1 MNFKQHL
8 QLLKTKTTR
17 HVAGNV
23 GYCRKLQLSAIRHLR
38 PPHGYSL
45 NRSYTKSTGSINI
58 SHSAS
63 GSPNCA
69 HSNVVNWAATNS
81 IVTANLKKVCLP
93 TKTLISWKHTKVAVH
108 CTLDTVHCTLD
119 TIHSTNMATVHN
131 RLSVTEELSSHA
143 FCKIVAPVSPR
154 RRVPGI
160 TRPIRHSLPSYTY
173 IHIHIYTHTPSISTP
188 SLTQHLDA
196 HSIFYILYLICFTP
210 INFNLQPNTP
220 IFTPTNLTRS
230 TTAKHFTNKF

>member
-23 GYCRKLQLSAIRHLR
+23 GYCPTLQLSAIRHLR

-63 GSPNCA
+63 GSQNHT

-93 TKTLISWKHTKVAVH
+93 TKTFISWKHTKVAGHCTLYTGHCTLYTGHYTVHCTLYTVHCTLYTGHCTLYTVHWTLNTVHCTLYTGHCTLYTVH
-108 CTLDTVHCTLD
+108 CTLDTVHWTLYTVHCTLY
-119 TIHSTNMATVHN
+119 TVHWTQSTLPIWRQCTTGFLWQKN
-131 RLSVTEELSSHA
+131 LVHMLFARL
-143 FCKIVAPVSPR
+143 
-154 RRVPGI
+154 
-160 TRPIRHSLPSYTY
+160 
-173 IHIHIYTHTPSISTP
+173 
-188 SLTQHLDA
+188 
-196 HSIFYILYLICFTP
+196 
-210 INFNLQPNTP
+210 
-220 IFTPTNLTRS
+220 
-230 TTAKHFTNKF
+230 